1 MEIAAIATFLNKYS
15 SICYRRQFDNV
26 KRIFKMVEEMPG
38 SVTNNIK
45 THFLLSDDLARKYA
59 AIVFIACLRF
69 ETTKRKLQ
77 YLNFSDFFECSQVM
91 NRRHLRPFLH
101 TFS

>member
-1 MEIAAIATFLNKYS
+1 
-15 SICYRRQFDNV
+15 
-26 KRIFKMVEEMPG
+26 MPG

-45 THFLLSDDLARKYA
+45 ANFLLSDDLARKYS

-77 YLNFSDFFECSQVM
+77 YLNFSDFFECSQVKFVLLT
-91 NRRHLRPFLH
+91 R
-101 TFS
+101 